1 MEKQVL
7 VNESSLIGIADA
19 IRDKKNE
26 WVEVE
31 GSRFVDDVRVCRTD
45 NAFDF
50 YNCDSTIG
58 LYKTASRT
66 ITIAGAVKLKID
78 IAYSTADAYNV
89 SLRINP
95 GLTQDTTYPTRTS
108 KSVVREEIVYDG
120 TDSVY
125 IYLSTMSAMAYGA
138 YFYAEVIGY
147 DADGKVI
154 QKELSAREPTATYL
168 PSLMADA
175 MPKLGGTRLK
185 HRAYVYES
193 GGFSTFTLDLTNYVA
208 NANTP
213 FVVILA
219 SGTSS
224 TSINYS
230 SVRYPLVLYYDGKNS
245 DLLLITTRSGNSHSC
260 AELYKS
266 STYNNMQLTIN
277 FSATIRSGSST
288 SGSVFH
294 IISLE

>member
-26 WVEVE
+26 WVEIE
-31 GSRFVDDVRVCRTD
+31 GSRFVDDVRVCCSD

-58 LYKTASRT
+58 LYQPAART

-78 IAYSTADAYNV
+78 IAYSTANA
-89 SLRINP
+89 SGAALRINP
-95 GLTQDTTYPTRTS
+95 GLTQDTTYPARIS
-108 KSVVREEIVYDG
+108 ASVAREEIVYDG

-125 IYLSTMSAMAYGA
+125 IKLNTIGNAYNV

-154 QKELSAREPTATYL
+154 QKELPAREPTATYL

-175 MPKLGGTRLK
+175 LPKLGGTRLK
-185 HRAYVYES
+185 HRAYVYAS
-193 GGFSTFTLDLTNYVA
+193 GGYTTFTLDLTNYVA
-208 NANTP
+208 NENTP

-219 SGTSS
+219 SGTGS

-230 SVRYPLVLYYDGKNS
+230 SVRYPLVLYYDGKNT
-245 DLLLITTRSGNSHSC
+245 DLLLITTRPGNSYSC

-277 FSATIRSGSST
+277 FSTTIRSGSST

>member
-31 GSRFVDDVRVCRTD
+31 GSRFVDDVRVCCSD

-58 LYKTASRT
+58 LYQPASRT

-78 IAYSTADAYNV
+78 IAYSTANA
-89 SLRINP
+89 SGAALRINP
-95 GLTQDTTYPTRTS
+95 GLTQDTTYPARTS
-108 KSVVREEIVYDG
+108 ASVAREEIVYDG

-125 IYLSTMSAMAYGA
+125 IKLNITGNAYNV

-154 QKELSAREPTATYL
+154 QKELPAREPTATYL

-175 MPKLGGTRLK
+175 LPKLGGTRLK
-185 HRAYVYES
+185 HRAYVYAS
-193 GGFSTFTLDLTNYVA
+193 GGYTTFTLDLTNYVA
-208 NANTP
+208 NENTP

-219 SGTSS
+219 SGTGS
-224 TSINYS
+224 TSVNYS
-230 SVRYPLVLYYDGKNS
+230 SVRYPLVLYYDGKNT
-245 DLLLITTRSGNSHSC
+245 DLLLITTRPGNSHSC

-266 STYNNMQLTIN
+266 STYNNM
-277 FSATIRSGSST
+277 
-288 SGSVFH
+288 
-294 IISLE
+294 